1 MYVTYHIMTIV
12 SIKGNLSQKMLDAKI
27 EIIWSIVID
36 EHWNQRF
43 ENFMQ
48 VNDHTSTWA
57 KMSGCYF

>member
-36 EHWNQRF
+36 EH
-43 ENFMQ
+43 
-48 VNDHTSTWA
+48 
-57 KMSGCYF
+57 